1 MARARAGGGR
11 RAALSPSRAKDFM
24 QCPLMFRLRTVDRL
38 PEPGSLATHK
48 GTVVHGVLERLYDL
62 PASERLPQAAL
73 ELLPGQ
79 WASHR
84 EKNPEVMGLFEGS
97 GQVETWLEEA
107 RGLIRTY
114 FTLENPQRLEPA
126 ERELFVQT
134 ETGDG
139 LLLRGFVDR
148 LDVAPDGT
156 MRVVDYKTGRSPGT
170 RFMEEALFQM
180 RFYALVLWRLRG
192 RAPARRGTAPDTTF
206 EDLGFR
212 VAQGAVGK
220 AGAAEAQGWSA
231 SDDRRRAG
239 IGGLLPVGWT
249 PYREL
254 LERGG

>member
-1 MARARAGGGR
+1 
-11 RAALSPSRAKDFM
+11 M

-84 EKNPEVMGLFEGS
+84 EKNPEVMDLFEDAD
-97 GQVETWLEEA
+97 QVETWLEEA

-148 LDVAPDGT
+148 LDVAPDGA
-156 MRVVDYKTGRSPGT
+156 MRVVDYKTGRSP
-170 RFMEEALFQM
+170 
-180 RFYALVLWRLRG
+180 
-192 RAPARRGTAPDTTF
+192 AR
-206 EDLGFR
+206 
-212 VAQGAVGK
+212 VS
-220 AGAAEAQGWSA
+220 W
-231 SDDRRRAG
+231 RRRCSRCASTRSCCGVCAAG
-239 IGGLLPVGWT
+239 RQPASSWSTSRTGGS
-249 PYREL
+249 
-254 LERGG
+254 